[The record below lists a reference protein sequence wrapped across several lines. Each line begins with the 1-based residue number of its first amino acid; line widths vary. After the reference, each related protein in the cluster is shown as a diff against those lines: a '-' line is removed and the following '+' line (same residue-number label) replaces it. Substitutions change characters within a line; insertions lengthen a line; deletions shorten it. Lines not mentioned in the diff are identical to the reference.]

1 MLQEKSNI
9 HLKIYAIFS
18 VSVKQPSWV
27 EIEMTEIADEGDP
40 KKGQNP
46 KEKTVQD
53 QDRGQD
59 QGVEI
64 ENGQDLPRK
73 AEK

>member
-1 MLQEKSNI
+1 
-9 HLKIYAIFS
+9 
-18 VSVKQPSWV
+18 
-27 EIEMTEIADEGDP
+27 MTGIGDVGDP

-46 KEKTVQD
+46 KEKTDQD
-53 QDRGQD
+53 QGQD

>member
-1 MLQEKSNI
+1 MLF
-9 HLKIYAIFS
+9 FS

-53 QDRGQD
+53 QGRGPD

>member
-1 MLQEKSNI
+1 
-9 HLKIYAIFS
+9 
-18 VSVKQPSWV
+18 
-27 EIEMTEIADEGDP
+27 MTGIADEGDP

-53 QDRGQD
+53 QDRGRD

-64 ENGQDLPRK
+64 EKGQDLPRK

>member
-1 MLQEKSNI
+1 
-9 HLKIYAIFS
+9 
-18 VSVKQPSWV
+18 
-27 EIEMTEIADEGDP
+27 MTGIADEGDP

-53 QDRGQD
+53 HDQD

-64 ENGQDLPRK
+64 EKGQDLLRK